1 MKNTVSKCARTMEEN
16 AFSLQYNHLGLAYV
30 IDTFLSFLKEDSM
43 VELTSSHTTKTETAH
58 GSVIRVSGT
67 IIDVQFPAESTPNI
81 LHELHII
88 FPEDNHPKASI
99 EVAQQLGDGIVR
111 CIAIENIF
119 NIRRGLTVI
128 DTGAP
133 IKVPVG
139 NQVLGRILNVLG
151 ETIDGLPEI
160 KPHERWS
167 IYRETPP
174 LIEQRVTNAIQETGI
189 KVIDVMCPYIKGSK
203 VGLFGG
209 AGVGKTILVQE
220 LIRNIA
226 TEHGG
231 VSVFTGIGERTRE
244 GNELWLE
251 MKRTGV
257 LDKTALV
264 FGQMGE
270 MPGARLRIGM
280 TGLTMAEYFR
290 DVEKKDVLLFID
302 NIFRFVQAGS
312 EVSTLLGRLPSAVGY
327 QPTLATEMGAF
338 QERITNTINGSITS
352 VQAVYVPA
360 DDITDPAPATT
371 FMHLDASTVLSRKL
385 VELGLYPA
393 IDPLQSNSKG
403 LSPDV
408 VGKKHYEVARSIQKI
423 LQRYKE
429 LQDIIA
435 ILGMDELAE
444 ADKLLVMRAKK
455 IQKFLTQP
463 LFTAEFASGLSG
475 RYVPRDKA
483 IDDFERIINGDFDH
497 LPEQAFYMVGTI
509 EEAQEKA
516 LILQGASV

>member
-1 MKNTVSKCARTMEEN
+1 MTEPSQEINKKQSE
-16 AFSLQYNHLGLAYV
+16 LQNQGYV
-30 IDTFLSFLKEDSM
+30 L
-43 VELTSSHTTKTETAH
+43 
-58 GSVIRVSGT
+58 RVSGT
-67 IIDVQFPAESTPNI
+67 IIDVQFPRESAPDI
-81 LHELHII
+81 LNELHII
-88 FPEDNHPKASI
+88 FPETDHPKASI
-99 EVAQQLGDGIVR
+99 EVAQQLGDGAVR

-119 NIRRGLTVI
+119 NIRRGLIVI
-128 DTGAP
+128 DTGSP

-139 NQVLGRILNVLG
+139 NQVLGRIFNVLG
-151 ETIDGLPEI
+151 ETIDDLPPF
-160 KPHERWS
+160 KAKERWS
-167 IYRETPP
+167 IYREIPP
-174 LIEQRVTNAIQETGI
+174 LIEQKVTDEVQETGI
-189 KVIDVMCPYIKGSK
+189 KVIDIMCPYIKGSK

-257 LDKTALV
+257 LDKTALI

-270 MPGARLRIGM
+270 MPGARLRVGM

-352 VQAVYVPA
+352 IQAVYVPA

-393 IDPLQSNSKG
+393 VDPLQSNSKG
-403 LSPDV
+403 LTPDV
-408 VGKKHYEVARSIQKI
+408 VGKQHYNVARSIQKI

-435 ILGMDELAE
+435 ILGMDELSE
-444 ADKLLVMRAKK
+444 QDKLLVNRAKR

-475 RYVPRDKA
+475 RYVPREKA
-483 IDDFERIINGDFDH
+483 IADFEHIINGNYDH
-497 LPEQAFYMVGTI
+497 LPEQAFYMVVTI

-516 LILQGASV
+516 KKLQGEL

>member
-1 MKNTVSKCARTMEEN
+1 MRENIEATKKNNQEGHV
-16 AFSLQYNHLGLAYV
+16 L
-30 IDTFLSFLKEDSM
+30 
-43 VELTSSHTTKTETAH
+43 
-58 GSVIRVSGT
+58 RVSGT
-67 IIDVQFPAESTPNI
+67 IIDVQFPSESTPN
-81 LHELHII
+81 LLNELIVTI
-88 FPEDNHPKASI
+88 PDDYEKKASL

-111 CIAIENIF
+111 CIAIENIAG
-119 NIRRGLTVI
+119 ISRGLAVI
-128 DTGAP
+128 DTDGP

-139 NQVLGRILNVLG
+139 KQVLGRMFNVLG
-151 ETIDGLPEI
+151 QTIDEK
-160 KPHERWS
+160 KPIHVEETWS
-167 IYRETPP
+167 IYRETPAF
-174 LIEQRVTNAIQETGI
+174 IEQKIANEIQETGI

-203 VGLFGG
+203 IGLFGG

-257 LDKTALV
+257 LEKTALV

-270 MPGARLRIGM
+270 LPGARLRVGL

-290 DVEKKDVLLFID
+290 DEEKKDVLLFID

-352 VQAVYVPA
+352 IQAVYVPA

-371 FMHLDASTVLSRKL
+371 FLHLDASTVLSRKL

-393 IDPLQSNSKG
+393 IDPLASNSKG
-403 LSPDV
+403 LTPEI
-408 VGKKHYEVARSIQKI
+408 VGEKHYRIARAIQKI

-435 ILGMDELAE
+435 ILGMDELSE
-444 ADKLLVMRAKK
+444 EDKITVYRAKK

-463 LFTAEFASGLSG
+463 LFTAEFASGMPG
-475 RYVPRDKA
+475 RYIPREQA
-483 IDDFERIINGDFDH
+483 INDFEQIIQGKWDD
-497 LPEQAFYMVGTI
+497 LPEQAFYMVGTL
-509 EEAQEKA
+509 EEAREKA
-516 LILQGASV
+516 KKLKYETEQ

>member
-1 MKNTVSKCARTMEEN
+1 MTEQNNEQNKEN
-16 AFSLQYNHLGLAYV
+16 
-30 IDTFLSFLKEDSM
+30 K
-43 VELTSSHTTKTETAH
+43 KTERDAQPY
-58 GSVIRVSGT
+58 GAVIRVSGT
-67 IIDVQFPAESTPNI
+67 IIDVQFPQGLTPTI
-81 LHELHII
+81 HDKLLIH
-88 FPEDNHPKASI
+88 FPGSKAPAAV
-99 EVAQQLGDGIVR
+99 EVAQQLGDGAVR
-111 CIAIENIF
+111 CIAIESIDGVS
-119 NIRRGLTVI
+119 RGMRVENTRE
-128 DTGAP
+128 T

-139 NQVLGRILNVLG
+139 DQVLGRIFNVLG
-151 ETIDGLPEI
+151 KTIDN
-160 KPHERWS
+160 KPPLKADKEWS
-167 IYRETPP
+167 IYRETPA
-174 LIEQRVTNAIQETGI
+174 LVEQKISHEVQETGI
-189 KVIDVMCPYIKGSK
+189 KVIDIMCPYIKGSK

-209 AGVGKTILVQE
+209 AGVGKTVLVQE
-220 LIRNIA
+220 FIRNIA

-270 MPGARLRIGM
+270 MPGARLRVGM

-290 DVEKKDVLLFID
+290 DTQKKDVLLFID

-327 QPTLATEMGAF
+327 QPTLANEMGAF

-352 VQAVYVPA
+352 IQAVYVPA

-371 FMHLDASTVLSRKL
+371 FMHLDSNTVLSRKL

-393 IDPLQSNSKG
+393 VDPLESNSKG
-403 LSPDV
+403 LDPSI
-408 VGKKHYEVARSIQKI
+408 VGDKHYKVARSIQEI

-435 ILGMDELAE
+435 ILGMEELSDE
-444 ADKLLVMRAKK
+444 DKKMVYRAKR

-463 LFTAEFASGLSG
+463 LFVAEFASGLPG
-475 RYVPRDKA
+475 RYVHREQA
-483 IDDFERIINGDFDH
+483 VDDFQQIIDGKCDH
-497 LPEQAFYMVGTI
+497 LPEQAFYMVGTL
-509 EEAQEKA
+509 EEAYEKA
-516 LILQGASV
+516 KTIQKTKA

>member
-1 MKNTVSKCARTMEEN
+1 MTYANTPSTN
-16 AFSLQYNHLGLAYV
+16 NNQGH
-30 IDTFLSFLKEDSM
+30 
-43 VELTSSHTTKTETAH
+43 
-58 GSVIRVSGT
+58 VIRVSGT
-67 IIDVQFPAESTPNI
+67 IIDVQFPREAAPKI
-81 LHELHII
+81 LNELEMFI
-88 FPEDNHPKASI
+88 PTSDPKKPQRASL

-111 CIAIENIF
+111 CIVIETVFGIK
-119 NIRRGLTVI
+119 RGLPVY

-133 IKVPVG
+133 IKAPVG
-139 NQVLGRILNVLG
+139 PKVLGRIFNVLG
-151 ETIDGLPEI
+151 DTIDD
-160 KPHERWS
+160 KPPLENVERWS
-167 IYRETPP
+167 IFRDPP
-174 LIEQRVTNAIQETGI
+174 AFIEQKLEDEPQETGI
-189 KVIDVMCPYIKGSK
+189 KVIDIMCPYIKGSK
-203 VGLFGG
+203 IGLFGG
-209 AGVGKTILVQE
+209 AGVGKTIIVQE

-226 TEHGG
+226 VEHGG

-244 GNELWLE
+244 GNDLWLE

-270 MPGARLRIGM
+270 MPGARLRVGL

-290 DVEKKDVLLFID
+290 DAEKKDVLLFID

-312 EVSTLLGRLPSAVGY
+312 EVSALLGRMPSAVGY

-393 IDPLQSNSKG
+393 IDPLQSTSKG
-403 LSPDV
+403 LDPAI
-408 VGKKHYEVARSIQKI
+408 VGEKHYEVAQSIQHI

-429 LQDIIA
+429 LQDVIA
-435 ILGMDELAE
+435 ILGMEELSE
-444 ADKLLVMRAKK
+444 QDKTLVKRAKK

-463 LFTAEFASGLSG
+463 LFTAEFTTGIPG
-475 RYVPRDKA
+475 RYVPMKQA
-483 IDDFERIINGDFDH
+483 VDDFARIIAGEFDS
-497 LPEQAFYMVGTI
+497 LPEDAFYMVGTLQ
-509 EEAQEKA
+509 EAIEKA
-516 LILQGASV
+516 KKLTSKEL